1 MDLIFCDLLVDQAAI
16 PEVPKLKES
25 AWTTAL
31 LETFNG
37 IVVAV
42 KQPGLD
48 YSILEKLQGVKVYT
62 WQR

>member
-1 MDLIFCDLLVDQAAI
+1 MFCDLLVDQAAI

-25 AWTTAL
+25 AGTTAL
-31 LETFNG
+31 LETFNV

-48 YSILEKLQGVKVYT
+48 YSISEKLQGVKVYT